1 MKELLRKKS
10 VKTALLLII
19 LLVAAGIIGFNAQ
32 SAQRQNEYDNHI
44 KAAEKY
50 LTELDYEQAIA
61 EYILAYEIE
70 PSGEVLDALEQTY
83 IAYAQSYA
91 DTGDYERAIAI
102 LEEGYAQ
109 IGRESLRERMEEVQ
123 TEMETAQRRQQEE
136 EEQRRVEEERQAS
149 GMVEFPFSALDIT
162 VMGYSISENHIA
174 EIRALFPTG
183 EGSWAIDANPPI
195 FIEPGTDE
203 SRGYY
208 SISSS
213 TDTSGTEHEDLWVN
227 VPSGGNW
234 GYLVDYTAADT
245 NHTGSYVS
253 IQMTNYDDNHTLD
266 YAGINVPVRPGASY
280 EEWCEVMQ
288 INHIK
293 EYDIRAE
300 QRDDMVGIW
309 DDDYAGMTWSI
320 SDGGEYWLFST
331 EELKGVYSEV
341 NNESGNKFC
350 TLIFARPKNRLSG
363 WSISRITANISDG
376 VVVSITYGNGF
387 LLW

>member
-10 VKTALLLII
+10 VKIALLLII
-19 LLVAAGIIGFNAQ
+19 LLVAAVIIGFNAQ
-32 SAQRQNEYDNHI
+32 SAQRQKEYDNHI
-44 KAAEKY
+44 EAAQKY
-50 LTELDYEQAIA
+50 LTELDYEQAIV

-70 PSGEVLDALEQTY
+70 PNEEVLDALEQTY
-83 IAYAQSYA
+83 IAYAQTYV
-91 DTGDYERAIAI
+91 DVGDYERAISI

-123 TEMETAQRRQQEE
+123 IEMEAAQLRQQEE
-136 EEQRRVEEERQAS
+136 EEQRRIEEERQAS
-149 GMVEFPFSALDIT
+149 GMVEFPFSASDIT
-162 VMGYSISENHIA
+162 VMGYSLSENHIA
-174 EIRALFPTG
+174 EIRTLFPTG
-183 EGSWAIDANPPI
+183 EGSWAIDTNPPI

-208 SISSS
+208 RISNR
-213 TDTSGTEHEDLWVN
+213 TDTSGTEHEDLLVN

-234 GYLVDYTAADT
+234 GYLVVYTAADT
-245 NHTGSYVS
+245 NHTGSSVS
-253 IQMTNYDDNHTLD
+253 IQMTNYDDDHTVD

-288 INHIK
+288 IDRIK

-300 QRDDMVGIW
+300 QRDGMVGIW
-309 DDDYAGMTWSI
+309 DDDYAGVTMGI

-331 EELKGVYSEV
+331 EEIKGCYSEL
-341 NNESGNKFC
+341 NYESGNKRC
-350 TLIFARPKNRLSG
+350 TLRFARPKNRLVE
-363 WSISRITANISDG
+363 WSVSMITADISDG
-376 VVVSITYGNGF
+376 VVVNVTYHNGF